1 MEEEIRKNVIWIIL
15 DGMRAAKNNH
25 EKDRFDSFDNTI
37 RRGVFFHKVIAPAPS
52 TMMSILSFITG
63 SPCYAMLP
71 DFFSIF
77 TSNNKQNYLG
87 IHTLDSNIMFDIKNY
102 PTIFNNLNKKNI
114 KTYIS
119 TYYPNLRIFMHRLG
133 FLTKYNDIQKE
144 AYFDSIELTN
154 EEVFNLAKK
163 IISARGKQEHFFLII
178 HYVARNGINY
188 IFNNTI
194 KFLDNQNFFNDGIL
208 LVCPDHGWYSETF
221 EKHMVKINLQHDADA
236 KAESIITMGGLIGSG
251 IEPSV
256 QTANIWGPDLL
267 FTTLDLAGF
276 LPKEIINKY
285 KYGARSYSNEIRTG
299 NSINTS
305 GRIFRSDTRFAK
317 QPGGNTI
324 LIKDDLIW
332 RFDHTTGKSDIAK
345 WKMDMI
351 KGTKEI
357 KIKNTSDIKSL
368 DKELKEQ
375 FNKSQESCL
384 ASGKSILKK
393 YNPLFALKS
402 NLQGDLVHQFKGHT
416 YKHTLGI
423 EPKNARVLVFRS
435 FSMNFFKEAADVLYK
450 FFVPNKVDVICDTMS
465 LSLVKSYGFRTF
477 CYGKGMVRKDL
488 LLKSFP
494 ELLRNSY
501 DICLMGYNLY
511 PLKDYANIFRIINI
525 LKVKYTYFINVN
537 GCLYKVNDT
546 KKVIKEINEL
556 NDIRER
562 YIELFYKYGRGEVL

>member
-1 MEEEIRKNVIWIIL
+1 MEEEIKKNVIWVIL

-25 EKDRFDSFDNTI
+25 EKDRFDSFDSI
-37 RRGVFFHKVIAPAPS
+37 VRRGIFFHKVIAPAPS

-63 SPCYAMLP
+63 SPCYVMLP

-77 TSNNKQNYLG
+77 ANDNKQNILG
-87 IHTLDSNIMFDIKNY
+87 THTLDSNIIFDKKLY
-102 PTIFNNLNKKNI
+102 PTIFDNLNKKNI

-119 TYYPNLRIFMHRLG
+119 TYYPSLRIFMYRLG
-133 FLTKYNDIQKE
+133 FLTKYNGIKKDCL
-144 AYFDSIELTN
+144 DSTELNN

-163 IISARGKQEHFFLII
+163 IINVYGKQQHFFLII
-178 HYVARNGINY
+178 HYVVRNGINF
-188 IFNNTI
+188 ILNNTI

-208 LVCPDHGWYSETF
+208 LVCPDHGWHSETY
-221 EKHMVKINLQHDADA
+221 EKHMVKRNLQHDADA

-267 FTTLDLAGF
+267 FSALDFAGF

-285 KYGARSYSNEIRTG
+285 KYGAKSYSNEIRAG

-332 RFDHTTGKSDIAK
+332 RFDHTAGKSDIAK
-345 WKMDMI
+345 WKMDMT
-351 KGTKEI
+351 KGAREV
-357 KIKNTSDIKSL
+357 KIKKTSNIKLL

-384 ASGKSILKK
+384 ASGKSTLKK
-393 YNPLFALKS
+393 YNPLLALKS

-416 YKHTLGI
+416 YKHTLGV
-423 EPKNARVLVFRS
+423 EPENARALVFRS

-465 LSLVKSYGFRTF
+465 LSIVKSYGFRTF
-477 CYGKGMVRKDL
+477 CYGKGMVKKEL
-488 LLKSFP
+488 LLKLFP
-494 ELLRNSY
+494 KLLHNSY
-501 DICLMGYNLY
+501 DICLIGYNLR

-525 LKVKYTYFINVN
+525 LKIKYTYFINVN

-546 KKVIKEINEL
+546 KQVLKEISEL

-562 YIELFYKYGRGEVL
+562 YIELFYKFGRGEAL